1 MSPRMASDK
10 VVCDSAFQKSWILHI
25 RISPCFSCVFV
36 LITFIISQ
44 FGASIAKS
52 EFELPFLA
60 LIHLELGGG
69 LLLPPPPLAFQR
81 QRSLAQSLT
90 HPRLAHHQSFDSNM
104 SSVKER
110 ACKRFDEGGGGKF
123 TGCDTK
129 LFFEGF
135 CDRREP
141 SSVPHGAT

>member
-1 MSPRMASDK
+1 MNKYALVSCPKACWSLNSSINA
-10 VVCDSAFQKSWILHI
+10 CI
-25 RISPCFSCVFV
+25 SCVFR
-36 LITFIISQ
+36 LLPSFRNSEPALQ
-44 FGASIAKS
+44 KASVALS
-52 EFELPFLA
+52 RSHSSRWRSSPSLA
-60 LIHLELGGG
+60 L
-69 LLLPPPPLAFQR
+69 PLAFQSGAR
-81 QRSLAQSLT
+81 DHSSSLASF
-90 HPRLAHHQSFDSNM
+90 ASSSIVHHQSFDSNM

-135 CDRREP
+135 CDCREP